1 MKRRF
6 PFSALPIALAF
17 VMAHSAVARP
27 GTVTWS
33 DGRTITGD
41 LTLTPGKQLKLFT
54 SGAPVEFPLA
64 EVKEIRFTPEKEQIA
79 QGFYF
84 PNAGQATQAKTDD
97 IYPVRYLHA
106 QFTMPD
112 GRVLEG
118 HLFTTVLYVQ
128 NDAGA
133 QKVVLEAKQT
143 GADGQ
148 KLADLP
154 YPTHIQFTDTAA
166 GMCRLDLSHAV
177 FPGAK
182 PAVVVSRPDLA
193 PVTLEPGGSPLVW
206 TLPTPDAKKLVFSI
220 EADDG
225 IHVAWPATE
234 ADPVVVTSVQN
245 GLHTLQDFYDTRT
258 LLGTFAEGSDVYS
271 LVMMYRK
278 ASSVGMAASITPW
291 SLVILRWNVDANTHK
306 ATLLNRASFAIGR
319 ANDGMAPPSV
329 LKDPAL
335 LNDLTAATGAAP

>member
-6 PFSALPIALAF
+6 PFSTLPIALAF
-17 VMAHSAVARP
+17 VMAHSAGARP

-154 YPTHIQFTDTAA
+154 YPAHIQFTDTAA
-166 GMCRLDLSHAV
+166 SMCRLDLSHAV

-182 PAVVVSRPDLA
+182 PAVVASRPDLA
-193 PVTLEPGGSPLVW
+193 PVTLEPGGSPLIW
-206 TLPTPDAKKLVFSI
+206 TLPTPDPKKLVFSI

-278 ASSVGMAASITPW
+278 ASSVGMAASVTPW
-291 SLVILRWNVDANTHK
+291 SLVILRWNVDADTHK

-329 LKDPAL
+329 LKDPTL
-335 LNDLTAATGAAP
+335 LNDITAATGAIP

>member
-6 PFSALPIALAF
+6 LFSAMVTVLTL
-17 VMAHSAVARP
+17 MAPRAAIARP

-33 DGRTITGD
+33 DGRTVTGD
-41 LTLTPGKQLKLFT
+41 LTLTPGKQFKLFT
-54 SGAPVEFPLA
+54 GGAPIEFPLA
-64 EVKEIRFTPEKEQIA
+64 EVKEIRFVPEKKQMA

-97 IYPVRYLHA
+97 IYPVRYLRA

-128 NDAGA
+128 NDDGA

-154 YPTHIQFTDTAA
+154 YPTHIQFTSPSA
-166 GMCRLDLSHAV
+166 GMSRLDLGHAV

-182 PAVVVSRPDLA
+182 PAVVISRPDLA
-193 PVTLEPGGSPLVW
+193 PVTLEPGGSPNIW
-206 TLPTPDAKKLVFSI
+206 TLPTPDPRKLVFSI

-225 IHVAWPATE
+225 IHVAWPSAE
-234 ADPVVVTSVQN
+234 ADPLAIAAVQG
-245 GLHTLQDFYDTRT
+245 GLRTLQDFYDTRT
-258 LLGTFAEGSDVYS
+258 LLGTFAEGRDVYS

-278 ASSVGMAASITPW
+278 ASSVGMAASVTPW
-291 SLVILRWNVDANTHK
+291 SLVVLRWNVDPDTHK

-319 ANDGMAPPSV
+319 ANNGMAPPSV

-335 LNDLTAATGAAP
+335 LEDISAATGATP